1 MHVSFLLFASQVM
14 STYSLDVDEVNQRTE
29 ERMRKLF
36 RMNPDQV
43 SMQDQDEVLDRFMQ
57 QRTHVTNEAERQ
69 PDRVILVFYFY
80 ILSLIILQFYLSDF
94 YWLLATGTLLCGF
107 EKLIIIFMNIEGT
120 KIQSNCIR

>member
-69 PDRVILVFYFY
+69 PDRVIWVF
-80 ILSLIILQFYLSDF
+80 
-94 YWLLATGTLLCGF
+94 
-107 EKLIIIFMNIEGT
+107 
-120 KIQSNCIR
+120 